1 MKSNTRVS
9 YCVEPHGGTQVDDWW
24 CLGGAL
30 YARFGGSFQAQVNH
44 LQLLRKEQRKSNIYI
59 VRISIV
65 IRPKTDHCLP
75 SYWCWKPV
83 AKSSAERWQL
93 FAWFFCD
100 YCVINQECTIWRNS
114 QENTWLWSSAIAQIL
129 KNFLHSSAKSWHRYK
144 RAYCCCYISLFLGCW
159 KTWVIREVP
168 KKYKTFLPRKHCYQQ
183 GVVVLTLSL
192 YAYLMSSTIILFDV
206 IHIAV

>member
-1 MKSNTRVS
+1 M
-9 YCVEPHGGTQVDDWW
+9 EPHGGTQVDDWW

-44 LQLLRKEQRKSNIYI
+44 LQLLWKEQRRLNISLEQSLLSDPSPII
-59 VRISIV
+59 VL
-65 IRPKTDHCLP
+65 KTHCLP
-75 SYWCWKPV
+75 SYWWKPV
-83 AKSSAERWQL
+83 AKSSTERWRL
-93 FAWFFCD
+93 LTDGTWFFCD

-114 QENTWLWSSAIAQIL
+114 QGNTWSWSSAITQIL